1 MFLSPIMPYSPAR
14 RPAPG
19 FFLTFR
25 MWLKR
30 SLSSAAFICVTLA
43 AALAVQA
50 PPMLIH
56 GRCHMGECSFTE
68 IVTTKTVGART
79 GGALVAAKERSA
91 VVTAPVKNGEPQYN
105 LVQPPKY
112 LGLVKVSYAFCST
125 ERPAFVFYSN
135 GKFYAHVL
143 NVGDPAGVS
152 GYNTDSHLLYWA
164 ICHQKV
170 LREEELTGEGLAKQ
184 AQELGYRKVQEA
196 DKGQYEFKS
205 RRRML
210 GFFGL

>member
-1 MFLSPIMPYSPAR
+1 
-14 RPAPG
+14 
-19 FFLTFR
+19 

-30 SLSSAAFICVTLA
+30 VLFSTALLHAS
-43 AALAVQA
+43 LAVAVAAQA

-68 IVTTKTVGART
+68 IVSTKTVGART

-105 LVQPPKY
+105 LVQPPKF
-112 LGLVKVSYAFCST
+112 LGFIKVSYAFCST

-143 NVGDPAGVS
+143 NVGDANGVS

-170 LREEELTGEGLAKQ
+170 LREEDLAGEALAKQ
-184 AQELGYRKVQEA
+184 ALDLGYHKVPEA

-210 GFFGL
+210 GFFRL